1 MHKSPASISRFKRA
15 LRRLKRH
22 AQGYS
27 HHQTLRRLSSIGFL
41 PDVIYDVGAH
51 TGTWTQLARS
61 VFPKSEYVLFE
72 ANPHLESA
80 LKATGELYFITA
92 LSDVDGAS
100 RTFHL
105 PPNPD
110 VSTTAGSFY
119 RERPPTEQGQRQKDL
134 RDLEIKTSRLDT
146 LQSTTRIP
154 QPALIKLD
162 VEGAELEVLRGA
174 GHLLN
179 DCSAIIAELSFIR
192 NDGAPLAHETMQGIY
207 DLGFVLVDICKIRR
221 TALGN
226 VCQMDALF
234 VSKPLNRE
242 FRCRGG

>member
-1 MHKSPASISRFKRA
+1 MDKGPVSISRFRRA

-51 TGTWTQLARS
+51 TGTWTRLARG

-80 LKATGELYFITA
+80 LKTTAELYFITA
-92 LSDVDGAS
+92 LSDMDGAS
-100 RTFHL
+100 RTFRL

-119 RERPPTEQGQRQKDL
+119 RERSPTEQGQRQKDS
-134 RDLEIKTSRLDT
+134 RDLEITTSRLDT
-146 LQSTTRIP
+146 LQSATRIP
-154 QPALIKLD
+154 RPALIKLD

-174 GHLLN
+174 GRLLN
-179 DCSAIIAELSFIR
+179 DCSAIIAELSFNR
-192 NDGAPLAHETMQGIY
+192 NDDAPLAHETMQGIY

-242 FRCRGG
+242 FRSRGG